1 MKEFVCQTCGKTFE
15 SRKSY
20 KSLTPKF
27 CGKECYAESLR
38 KYKTCQ
44 YCGKVFADYTREKYC
59 SRQCRIDATKGVPLT
74 EEHRKKLSEARK
86 ASPKCHGESLYNW
99 KGGEAT
105 YLERMRAHN
114 ETRRTA
120 LKKPVDRRYL
130 RALRFVQRNRCFYC
144 GCDMGK
150 NATIEHLTPVSRGGD
165 NDWWNIV
172 YACKSCN
179 SKKKNKTM
187 EEYAIHTDQ
196 LHLFDKYDITITNA
210 RLLYDKRH

>member
-1 MKEFVCQTCGKTFE
+1 
-15 SRKSY
+15 
-20 KSLTPKF
+20 
-27 CGKECYAESLR
+27 
-38 KYKTCQ
+38 
-44 YCGKVFADYTREKYC
+44 
-59 SRQCRIDATKGVPLT
+59 
-74 EEHRKKLSEARK
+74 
-86 ASPKCHGESLYNW
+86 
-99 KGGEAT
+99 
-105 YLERMRAHN
+105 
-114 ETRRTA
+114 
-120 LKKPVDRRYL
+120 
-130 RALRFVQRNRCFYC
+130 
-144 GCDMGK
+144 MGK